1 VPPGRV
7 QQPAR
12 PPQPARHLRIPGL
25 SLILTAASLV
35 IQVLCLFVL
44 PWVTAGSRDTL
55 SLSMPDL
62 RSATIDF
69 GTHGFGAWYLVL
81 FTYPLAALGL
91 VLALAAILDS
101 VALKVVWAC
110 LALAGAGVLVVS
122 YGVWPIFASVASDH
136 GGFTAQKITTL
147 AIALAVAGVV
157 IFVLKSA
164 LSMFRRVAG
173 LILIVLA
180 GVHIAAV
187 VDLVKGHSVTDLSFA
202 AYGPALAYVLTAVAA
217 FIAPR
222 RIPGV

>member
-1 VPPGRV
+1 MSQPRDPGRYYQQAPPQRYGQPAYPPPRA

-12 PPQPARHLRIPGL
+12 MQQPPRAPQPVRRPMRIPGV
-25 SLILTAASLV
+25 SLVLTAASLV

-44 PWVTAGSRDTL
+44 PWVSAGGRNPL

-62 RSATIDF
+62 RNATIDF

-122 YGVWPIFASVASDH
+122 YGVWPLFASAASNH
-136 GGFTAQKITTL
+136 GGFTSQKITTL
-147 AIALAVAGVV
+147 VIALAVA
-157 IFVLKSA
+157 
-164 LSMFRRVAG
+164 
-173 LILIVLA
+173 
-180 GVHIAAV
+180 AV
-187 VDLVKGHSVTDLSFA
+187 
-202 AYGPALAYVLTAVAA
+202 
-217 FIAPR
+217 
-222 RIPGV
+222 

>member
-1 VPPGRV
+1 M
-7 QQPAR
+7 PAR
-12 PPQPARHLRIPGL
+12 APEPARRPPRIPGV
-25 SLILTAASLV
+25 SLILTLASTI

-44 PWVTAGSRDTL
+44 PWVSAGSRL

-136 GGFTAQKITTL
+136 GGFTGQKVT
-147 AIALAVAGVV
+147 ALVIGLVVAAVV

-180 GVHIAAV
+180 GVHIAAL
-187 VDLVKGHSVTDLSFA
+187 VDLVKGHGVTDLSFA
-202 AYGPALAYVLTAVAA
+202 AYGPALAYLLTAVAA
-217 FIAPR
+217 FVAPR